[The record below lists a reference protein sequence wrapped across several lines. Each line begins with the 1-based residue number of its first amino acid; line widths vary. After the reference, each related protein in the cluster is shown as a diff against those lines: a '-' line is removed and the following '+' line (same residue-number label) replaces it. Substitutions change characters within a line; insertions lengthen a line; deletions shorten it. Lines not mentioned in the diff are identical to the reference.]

1 MWDLPKGNEFLPRV
15 GLDQLQDMYAQEP
28 RTKPKL
34 RLLCAIHRKKGES
47 IDEIVEA
54 TNLKRTTVH
63 DILHRFSNKGVTA
76 KDAIKQSGRTPFLT
90 LKQRKSLVRHLERRG
105 PPGNRGGLW
114 TTKEVRE
121 YIRRKYMVKY
131 SNVHVWELLQVM
143 GFSVQ
148 KPRPRHYKH
157 PDDVEIDKF
166 KKKLP
171 GWHALIENRVS

>member
-121 YIRRKYMVKY
+121 YIRRKYRVKY